1 MSGAGEA
8 DMADEPGP
16 EMVRA
21 VLLRRPDILTGDP
34 ETLQA
39 LGLALRPDA
48 RVVEFGPAALARVS
62 ETARLE
68 SEARARLESV
78 ARANFMAQAQTR
90 EAVLDL
96 LDATDAADLALR
108 LDEIARARFGLQ
120 AGALGLEG
128 PLAPE
133 GWRRLPDDGVAR
145 VLDDGAELLLGF
157 RATALGL
164 FGEQAPFVRSMA
176 LARLQL
182 PNGPGLLGFGS
193 GDPEGFTP
201 DMGPEL
207 VAFMA
212 RVAER
217 MARRLMDAEPAGDA

>member
-8 DMADEPGP
+8 EPQDGPGP
-16 EMVRA
+16 ETVRA
-21 VLLRRPDILTGDP
+21 ALLRRPDILTGDP

-62 ETARLE
+62 EAARAE
-68 SEARARLESV
+68 SEARARLEAV
-78 ARANFMAQAQTR
+78 ARANFVAQAQTR
-90 EAVLDL
+90 EAVVDL
-96 LDATDAADLALR
+96 IDAAGPADLAHR

-128 PLAPE
+128 PEAPE
-133 GWRRLPDDGVAR
+133 GWRRLPPGAISQLLEDDA
-145 VLDDGAELLLGF
+145 DLLLGF

-164 FGEQAPFVRSMA
+164 FGDQAPFIRSMA
-176 LARLQL
+176 LARLDL
-182 PNGPGLLGFGS
+182 PGGPGLMGFGS

-212 RVAER
+212 RVTER
-217 MARRLMDAEPAGDA
+217 LARRLTAA

>member
-1 MSGAGEA
+1 MSGVGEA
-8 DMADEPGP
+8 DFTDEPGP
-16 EMVRA
+16 ETVRA

-68 SEARARLESV
+68 SEARARLEAV
-78 ARANFMAQAQTR
+78 ARANFAAQAQTR
-90 EAVLDL
+90 EAVVDL
-96 LDATDAADLALR
+96 LDAADAADLALR

-128 PLAPE
+128 PATPE
-133 GWRRLPDDGVAR
+133 GWRRLPDEGVAR
-145 VLDDGAELLLGF
+145 VLEDGADLLLGF

-164 FGEQAPFVRSMA
+164 FGDQAPFIRSMA
-176 LARLQL
+176 LARLEL
-182 PNGPGLLGFGS
+182 PAGPGLLGFGS

-212 RVAER
+212 RVAQR
-217 MARRLMDAEPAGDA
+217 LARRLMDAEPAGDA

>member
-1 MSGAGEA
+1 MSEA
-8 DMADEPGP
+8 DLADEPGP

-48 RVVEFGPAALARVS
+48 RIVEFGPAALARIS

-68 SEARARLESV
+68 SEARARLEAV

-96 LDATDAADLALR
+96 LDAKDAADLALR
-108 LDEIARARFGLQ
+108 LDEIARVRFGLQ

-128 PLAPE
+128 ALAPE

-176 LARLQL
+176 LARLEL
-182 PNGPGLLGFGS
+182 PAGPGLLGFGS

-207 VAFMA
+207 VAFVA

-217 MARRLMDAEPAGDA
+217 LARRLMDAEPGGDA

>member
-1 MSGAGEA
+1 MSESEPQDG
-8 DMADEPGP
+8 PGP
-16 EMVRA
+16 ETVRA
-21 VLLRRPDILTGDP
+21 ALLRRPDIVTGDP
-34 ETLQA
+34 EILQA

-62 ETARLE
+62 ETARAE
-68 SEARARLESV
+68 SEARARLEAV
-78 ARANFMAQAQTR
+78 ARANFVAQAQTR
-90 EAVLDL
+90 EAVIDL
-96 LDATDAADLALR
+96 LDAEDLADLALR

-128 PLAPE
+128 ESSPS
-133 GWRRLPDDGVAR
+133 GWRRLPEGGIAR
-145 VLDDGAELLLGF
+145 LLEDEADLLLGF

-164 FGEQAPFVRSMA
+164 FGDQAPFIRSMA
-176 LARLQL
+176 LARLDL
-182 PNGPGLLGFGS
+182 PGGAGLLGFGS

-212 RVAER
+212 RVSER
-217 MARRLMDAEPAGDA
+217 LARRLMTG